1 MLQKRKEAPP
11 LDTAAGLLLT
21 LTALSGELPTALL
34 GRLPGGEAYKAKV
47 VKRLKKDGLLRT
59 YYADGLRGFRLTAA
73 AKNLLL
79 EGWPD
84 LFGPYLTGQAETNAL
99 KTELTRRLR
108 LHRMAEVLVT
118 MYNAGV
124 GVFPWQKHTVF
135 GPTPP
140 PDDIRIEWP
149 AYYNSREVKE
159 IGPQRDKI
167 RGSRAT
173 GVLLIENNVFAV
185 YNAGASEM
193 KWERNSELRLKIL
206 LQQELCWRR
215 LSMQYQGTEPNAIV
229 FGADMERMPVLMG
242 VGADQR
248 RKYFVLEETYRHFRY
263 LTSDHRGEVILKLL
277 GEPEQK
283 AVLDGILLEGLSE
296 ARENWL
302 VGNDA
307 MDGETPV
314 LFGYT
319 CDMPRIKRFCDGLQA
334 HGVRGTL
341 YCFDFQEEALRR
353 ICGLDVDIQCIDFEA
368 VVKLLCST
376 DQDPTRFGE

>member
-1 MLQKRKEAPP
+1 MPKKRKEAPP

-47 VKRLKKDGLLRT
+47 VKWLKKDGFLRT

-79 EGWPD
+79 DSWPD
-84 LFGPYLTGQAETNAL
+84 LFCPYLTGQSETNVL
-99 KTELTRRLR
+99 KSELTRRLR
-108 LHRMAEVLVT
+108 LHRMAAVLVT
-118 MYNAGV
+118 MHNAGV
-124 GVFPWQKHTVF
+124 GVFPWQKPDVF
-135 GPTPP
+135 GPTQPG
-140 PDDIRIEWP
+140 DARIEWP
-149 AYYNSREVKE
+149 VYYSSREVKE

-173 GVLLIENNVFAV
+173 GVLLTENDVFAV
-185 YNAGASEM
+185 YNTGASEM

-206 LQQELCWRR
+206 MQQELCWRR
-215 LSMQYQGTEPNAIV
+215 LPAQYQETEPNAIV
-229 FGADMERMPVLMG
+229 FGADMERMSVLMG
-242 VGADQR
+242 VGTDQR
-248 RKYFVLEETYRHFRY
+248 HKYFVLEETYQHFHY
-263 LTSDHRGEVILKLL
+263 LTSDHRGEAILKLL
-277 GEPEQK
+277 GEPKQR

-296 ARENWL
+296 ARENWF
-302 VGNDA
+302 VVNDA

-319 CDMPRIKRFCDGLQA
+319 CDMPRIRRFCGGLRM
-334 HGVRGTL
+334 HGFRGTL

-353 ICGLDVDIQCIDFEA
+353 ICGPNVDIQGMDFKAAER
-368 VVKLLCST
+368 LS
-376 DQDPTRFGE
+376 

>member
-1 MLQKRKEAPP
+1 MPQKRKEAPP

-79 EGWPD
+79 ESWPD
-84 LFGPYLTGQAETNAL
+84 LFCSYLTGHAETNTL
-99 KTELTRRLR
+99 KVELPRRLR

-118 MYNAGV
+118 MHNTGV
-124 GVFPWQKHTVF
+124 GVFPWQKAGVF

-140 PDDIRIEWP
+140 DGIRIEWP
-149 AYYNSREVKE
+149 VYYSSREVKE

-173 GVLLIENNVFAV
+173 GVLMTESDVFAV
-185 YNAGASEM
+185 YNTGAAEM
-193 KWERNSELRLKIL
+193 KWECNSELRLKIL

-248 RKYFVLEETYRHFRY
+248 RKYFVLEETYRHFHC

-277 GEPEQK
+277 SEPDKK

-296 ARENWL
+296 ARENWI
-302 VGNDA
+302 VVNDA

-319 CDMPRIKRFCDGLQA
+319 CDMPRIRRLCGGLRA
-334 HGVRGTL
+334 HGLRGML
-341 YCFDFQEEALRR
+341 YCFDYQAEVMGR
-353 ICGLDVDIQCIDFEA
+353 ICGKNVEIQPMDFEK
-368 VVKLLCST
+368 VEELIQTS
-376 DQDPTRFGE
+376 D

>member
-1 MLQKRKEAPP
+1 MPQKRKEAPP

-79 EGWPD
+79 ESWPD
-84 LFGPYLTGQAETNAL
+84 LFCSYLTGHAETNTL
-99 KTELTRRLR
+99 KVELPRRLR

-118 MYNAGV
+118 MHNTGV
-124 GVFPWQKHTVF
+124 GVFPWQKAGVF
-135 GPTPP
+135 EPTPP
-140 PDDIRIEWP
+140 DGIRIEWSV
-149 AYYNSREVKE
+149 YYSSREVKE

-173 GVLLIENNVFAV
+173 GVLLTESDVFAV
-185 YNAGASEM
+185 YNTGAAEM
-193 KWERNSELRLKIL
+193 KWECNSELRLKIL

-248 RKYFVLEETYRHFRY
+248 RKYFVLEETYRHFHY

-283 AVLDGILLEGLSE
+283 AVLDGLLLEGLSE

-302 VGNDA
+302 VENDA

-319 CDMPRIKRFCDGLQA
+319 CDMPRIRRFCGGLRA
-334 HGVRGTL
+334 HGLRGIL
-341 YCFDFQEEALRR
+341 YCFDFQKETLNK
-353 ICGLDVDIQCIDFEA
+353 ICGSNADIQCIDFEA
-368 VVKLLCST
+368 AKRLL
-376 DQDPTRFGE
+376 E